1 MERLC
6 RRCRCAPTVRR
17 RSRGEAVR
25 EFANVW
31 VSQIGRDSHLT
42 PHLLHLVLVVSLPHS
57 APLLPP
63 PHHDACACT
72 SAEDFI
78 ELVAFLHVSAPL
90 RLEIEHFDGDFAA
103 RRMKDSAING
113 RESALTQQRQQR
125 VRRRVMFGRDRTRGW
140 RRRRRG

>member
-1 MERLC
+1 M
-6 RRCRCAPTVRR
+6 
-17 RSRGEAVR
+17 
-25 EFANVW
+25 
-31 VSQIGRDSHLT
+31 SQIGRDGHLA
-42 PHLLHLVLVVSLPHS
+42 PYFLHLVLVVPLPHS

-63 PHHDACACT
+63 PHHDARACT
-72 SAEDFI
+72 AAEDFI

-125 VRRRVMFGRDRTRGW
+125 VRR
-140 RRRRRG
+140 